1 MIRII
6 TDSVSDISKAEELE
20 HHIRVLPFPIVLGG
34 RSYLSRV
41 ELSNDQFYALMEQ
54 YPDEVPTTAQI
65 TPFQFQQVMEEEV
78 AAGYDELVFLLINGQ
93 GSATF
98 SNACMA
104 RESFLEEH
112 PELRERVKIDV
123 ADSRGYMTIY
133 GVVAVEAAKLAENG
147 ASWEQVVAYVHA
159 ALEKRMIY
167 FSMYSL
173 KYSAKSGRIPS
184 AAAFVGDTLG
194 LKPIMKIFDHQ
205 ITTAAKARGEKRMLQ
220 ALVDMACRD
229 MKPGSPYQ
237 VMCGENLADRDKLQQ
252 MMEERLGYGPT
263 GCYQIGPA
271 ISANAGPKAVGVSF
285 DIP

>member
-1 MIRII
+1 M
-6 TDSVSDISKAEELE
+6 
-20 HHIRVLPFPIVLGG
+20 
-34 RSYLSRV
+34 
-41 ELSNDQFYALMEQ
+41 
-54 YPDEVPTTAQI
+54 
-65 TPFQFQQVMEEEV
+65 
-78 AAGYDELVFLLINGQ
+78 
-93 GSATF
+93 
-98 SNACMA
+98 
-104 RESFLEEH
+104 
-112 PELRERVKIDV
+112 
-123 ADSRGYMTIY
+123 
-133 GVVAVEAAKLAENG
+133 AVEAAKLAENG